1 MGDSIGPILTGAGG
15 LLGGAASVGSII
27 NGKSAA
33 KDNTEALKRL
43 TNLNTSSAEGIL
55 GQTSPLRSLTA
66 ANLAA
71 VLSGG
76 RTDNLRVFAPE
87 RETVEQQFTRG
98 RENLIAG
105 GVRGG
110 SLDRSLADLEVGRAQ
125 TLSGMESDVR
135 RRAFED
141 AIRVGFGAAPN
152 TAFPAFA
159 GSANVLSRLAAS
171 GDANAASGG
180 AGLGQLA
187 GIGALLSLKAGK
199 K

>member
-15 LLGGAASVGSII
+15 LLGGAASVSSVL
-27 NGKSAA
+27 NGKDAS
-33 KDNTEALKRL
+33 KENTEALKRL

-55 GQTSPLRSLTA
+55 GQTSPLRALTA

-71 VLSGG
+71 VLGGG

-87 RETVEQQFTRG
+87 RESVEQQFTRG